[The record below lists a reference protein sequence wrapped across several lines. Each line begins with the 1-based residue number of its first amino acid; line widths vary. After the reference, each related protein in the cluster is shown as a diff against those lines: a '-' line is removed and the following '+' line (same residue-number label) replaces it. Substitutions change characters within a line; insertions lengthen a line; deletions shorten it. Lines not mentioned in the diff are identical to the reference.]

1 MAGARFPRGSALQAQ
16 RLAISQS
23 FGQAPAVLGSHI
35 QWGMEFQPQMPQSP
49 KYEHG
54 DQQADPYPEQLG
66 KKPILGHLQ

>member
-1 MAGARFPRGSALQAQ
+1 
-16 RLAISQS
+16 
-23 FGQAPAVLGSHI
+23 
-35 QWGMEFQPQMPQSP
+35 MEFQPQMPQSP